1 MRKAKSSKQLV
12 TGLFAVL
19 LTAVII
25 VAAGC
30 GPAQPSDAL
39 SGTVTASGST
49 ALLPLVQVAAEEF
62 MNAHPNVN
70 VVVSGGG
77 SFTGLEQVAA
87 GSVNIGDSDVPAPAE
102 YSNAGLVDHQVA
114 VAPFLIVV
122 NPDVTI
128 DNLTQQQ
135 AIDIFTGKITN
146 WKDVGG
152 PDKPI
157 AIIHRAKSSGSRATI
172 KDIVLKGAEF
182 TDKATILN
190 SNGDVRQA
198 ISQTPGAIGYI
209 DAAYLDNSVKA
220 LKYNGV
226 AYSPENVANGTYPIF
241 AYEHMY
247 TKGEPTGATAAFLQY
262 IMSTDFQNRN
272 VAKAGFLPIS
282 AVGGK

>member
-1 MRKAKSSKQLV
+1 MRKTGASRRLV
-12 TGLFAVL
+12 FSLFVIL
-19 LTAVII
+19 LTAVM
-25 VAAGC
+25 VTAAGC
-30 GPAQPSDAL
+30 GPARSADTL
-39 SGTVTASGST
+39 SGTVTVSGST
-49 ALLPLVQVAAEEF
+49 ALLPLVQQAAEDF
-62 MNAHPNVN
+62 MNLHPNVN

-77 SFTGLEQVAA
+77 SFTGLQQVAA
-87 GSVNIGDSDVPAPAE
+87 GSVNIGDSDVAAPSDYA
-102 YSNAGLVDHQVA
+102 SAGLVDHQVA

-128 DNLTQQQ
+128 DNLTAQQ
-135 AIDIFTGKITN
+135 AVDIFTGKITN
-146 WKDVGG
+146 WKEVGG

-157 AIIHRAKSSGSRATI
+157 AIIHRAMSSGSRATI
-172 KDIVLKGAEF
+172 TAIVLHGAQF

-209 DAAYLDNSVKA
+209 DAAYLDSSVKA

-226 AYSPENVANGTYPIF
+226 AYSPENVANGSYPLF

-262 IMSTDFQNRN
+262 VLSADFQNKS
-272 VAKAGFLPIS
+272 VTKAGFLPVS